1 MIAKEAGDVELK
13 RQYLGKAIEEYEYS
27 PASEYD
33 KTQMSSRAAEVATLD
48 FDYDDPERDVDLCNT
63 DNGAWVNARV
73 WVPKALLD
81 STSPAGLERN
91 REP

>member
-13 RQYLGKAIEEYEYS
+13 RQYLRKAIEEYEYS

-63 DNGAWVNARV
+63 DNAA
-73 WVPKALLD
+73 
-81 STSPAGLERN
+81 
-91 REP
+91 

>member
-63 DNGAWVNARV
+63 DNAA
-73 WVPKALLD
+73 
-81 STSPAGLERN
+81 
-91 REP
+91 